1 MNYLD
6 IYYSRINHAGET
18 TAERIRDGG
27 IRSFERWLAESPHTI
42 EDLSVERGIYFSGIL
57 LTNKDQEMKKLL
69 FLHVANDIP
78 IQVGDIMNWR
88 QDDGEVEKWLLL
100 SEEKKVNGKYRTFVI
115 IKCNYLIKWID
126 NKGYL
131 QQSWAYV
138 LSSTDDKIKGNF
150 RTWHNLITPQPNKY
164 AEIIMPRSIYK
175 GAEIIN
181 TVDRGTNFIIEDE
194 SWKMVETDFTSVK
207 GIIYMSLTENK
218 VNFQYDYLGEGMDD
232 VADMDKYKFP
242 VLPTLYKV
250 GDIIMPIFEED
261 TLNQWDIILIKPDD
275 CDFIDDDF
283 HAIAPGQC
291 IITMALKNR
300 PSITRTVEI
309 TVNAIEET
317 VLYLK
322 GADTVKLDRYA
333 IYELVNEDG
342 DIPVAGTVNFS
353 IMNKANEN
361 IPLATI
367 APAYDTNNNELPYAN
382 VLHAN
387 AKNKLGEVILI
398 AEYDGKTY
406 NKTIKITPLW

>member
-1 MNYLD
+1 
-6 IYYSRINHAGET
+6 
-18 TAERIRDGG
+18 
-27 IRSFERWLAESPHTI
+27 
-42 EDLSVERGIYFSGIL
+42 
-57 LTNKDQEMKKLL
+57 
-69 FLHVANDIP
+69 
-78 IQVGDIMNWR
+78 
-88 QDDGEVEKWLLL
+88 
-100 SEEKKVNGKYRTFVI
+100 
-115 IKCNYLIKWID
+115 
-126 NKGYL
+126 
-131 QQSWAYV
+131 
-138 LSSTDDKIKGNF
+138 
-150 RTWHNLITPQPNKY
+150 
-164 AEIIMPRSIYK
+164 
-175 GAEIIN
+175 
-181 TVDRGTNFIIEDE
+181 
-194 SWKMVETDFTSVK
+194 
-207 GIIYMSLTENK
+207 
-218 VNFQYDYLGEGMDD
+218 
-232 VADMDKYKFP
+232 
-242 VLPTLYKV
+242 
-250 GDIIMPIFEED
+250 MPIFEED